1 MAGFYGFSSYGSLF
15 GSRSSAMSSIYSNLA
30 QYASVRSGAYTK
42 AAKAYYAKVAT
53 SESKKANS
61 SEQSESSSS
70 ILTGRQAAFANTALS
85 SVKTKASELNDSA
98 KKLTATGK
106 DSLFS
111 KDGYDK
117 DTVYKAVSD
126 FVGKYNNTISS
137 VKGTDNVAV
146 NSAANSMTR
155 MTGIMRNSLS
165 EVGISVGT
173 DGRLSVDE
181 EAFKNAD
188 ESKVKNLFNGS
199 SSYAGVVSDSASR
212 ITYQASNQLANAGG
226 SFYSSGGSYYND
238 FTSGLFYNGY
248 F

>member
-15 GSRSSAMSSIYSNLA
+15 GGRSSAMSSIYSNLA

-53 SESKKANS
+53 SESKKANG

-70 ILTGRQAAFANTALS
+70 ITGRQAAFANTALS

-126 FVGKYNNTISS
+126 FVSKYNNTISS

-165 EVGISVGT
+165 DVGISVGT

-188 ESKVKNLFNGS
+188 ESKVKNLFNGN
-199 SSYAGVVSDSASR
+199 SSYAAVVSDSASR
-212 ITYQASNQLANAGG
+212 ITSQASNQLANAGG
-226 SFYSSGGSYYND
+226 SLYGNSGSYYNN

>member
-15 GSRSSAMSSIYSNLA
+15 GGRSSAMSSIYSNLA
-30 QYASVRSGAYTK
+30 EYASVRSGAYAK

-61 SEQSESSSS
+61 SEQSESSGS
-70 ILTGRQAAFANTALS
+70 ILTGRQAAFSNTALS
-85 SVKTKASELNDSA
+85 SVKSKASELNDSA
-98 KKLTATGK
+98 KKLTAAGK

-111 KDGYDK
+111 KEGYDK

-126 FVGKYNNTISS
+126 FVGKYNNTLSS

-155 MTGIMRNSLS
+155 MTGVMRNSLS

-188 ESKVKNLFNGS
+188 ESKVKKLFNGS
-199 SSYAGVVSDSASR
+199 SSYAGVISDSASR
-212 ITYQASNQLANAGG
+212 IVSQASNQLANAGG
-226 SFYSSGGSYYND
+226 SIYGNSGSYYNN
-238 FTSGLFYNGY
+238 FTRGLFYNGY

>member
-1 MAGFYGFSSYGSLF
+1 MAGVYGFSSYGSLF
-15 GSRSSAMSSIYSNLA
+15 GGRSSAMYSIYSNLA
-30 QYASVRSGAYTK
+30 EYASVRSGAYAK

-53 SESKKANS
+53 SDTKAVNS
-61 SEQSESSSS
+61 SEKSESSSG

-85 SVKTKASELNDSA
+85 SVKTNASELNDSA
-98 KKLTATGK
+98 KKLTAAVK

-111 KDGYDK
+111 KEGYYK
-117 DTVYKAVSD
+117 DSVYKAVSD

-155 MTGIMRNSLS
+155 MTGVMRNSLS

-199 SSYAGVVSDSASR
+199 SSYAGVISDSASR
-212 ITYQASNQLANAGG
+212 IASQASNQFANIGG
-226 SFYSSGGSYYND
+226 SFYGSSGSYYND
-238 FTSGLFYNGY
+238 FTGGLFYNGY

>member
-42 AAKAYYAKVAT
+42 AAKACYAKVAT

-61 SEQSESSSS
+61 SEQSESLSS
-70 ILTGRQAAFANTALS
+70 IAGRQAAFANSALS

-98 KKLTATGK
+98 KKLTAAGK

-117 DTVYKAVSD
+117 DTVYKAASD

-165 EVGISVGT
+165 DVGISVGT

-199 SSYAGVVSDSASR
+199 SSYAGVISDSASR
-212 ITYQASNQLANAGG
+212 IASQASNQLANAGG

>member
-1 MAGFYGFSSYGSLF
+1 MAGFYGLSSYGSLF
-15 GSRSSAMSSIYSNLA
+15 GGRSSAMSSIYSNLA

-53 SESKKANS
+53 SESKKSNR
-61 SEQSESSSS
+61 SEQSEPLSS
-70 ILTGRQAAFANTALS
+70 ITSRQAAFANSALS

-155 MTGIMRNSLS
+155 MTGIMRKSLS

-188 ESKVKNLFNGS
+188 ESKVKKLFNGS
-199 SSYAGVVSDSASR
+199 SSYAGVISDSASR
-212 ITYQASNQLANAGG
+212 ITSQASNQLANASG
-226 SFYSSGGSYYND
+226 SFYGNSGSYYNN

>member
-15 GSRSSAMSSIYSNLA
+15 GGRSSAMSSIYSNLA

-53 SESKKANS
+53 SESKKAKS
-61 SEQSESSSS
+61 SEQSGSLSS
-70 ILTGRQAAFANTALS
+70 ITGRQATFANTALS

-199 SSYAGVVSDSASR
+199 SSYAGVISDSASR
-212 ITYQASNQLANAGG
+212 MTLQLLIQG
-226 SFYSSGGSYYND
+226 SGIPVKVIVK
-238 FTSGLFYNGY
+238 LE
-248 F
+248 